1 MLKGQNGAKGMW
13 RRISPYERSDG
24 LWHKRVQQLPTFSN
38 FFLYDLSNKLI
49 RAFSFFFAKRQ
60 NKTKPHFDRF
70 KKNQTKTKE
79 RKKAVSSASTGE
91 IWLIPEDFDS
101 RVICSPV
108 LPMSVV
114 GYRCELSAQGDCDVG
129 VESPPGHQGGV
140 V

>member
-24 LWHKRVQQLPTFSN
+24 LWHKRVQQLPIFSN
-38 FFLYDLSNKLI
+38 FFQYDLSNKLI
-49 RAFSFFFAKRQ
+49 RALLFLHKD
-60 NKTKPHFDRF
+60 KTKQSHISIDL
-70 KKNQTKTKE
+70 KKDKTKQ
-79 RKKAVSSASTGE
+79 KKAISSASTGE